1 MVKPRQHIAYSTLKF
16 DEFDEDDISYMY
28 IHAGII
34 VALNNSPMKDIM
46 SILDLDVNFGF
57 FFTIL
62 RLSQRVIS
70 FITTSQHDGH

>member
-1 MVKPRQHIAYSTLKF
+1 MVKPRQHIASSTLKF
-16 DEFDEDDISYMY
+16 DEFDEVDALY

-34 VALNNSPMKDIM
+34 VALSNSPIKDNV
-46 SILDLDVNFGF
+46 SIDLDVNFGF

>member
-1 MVKPRQHIAYSTLKF
+1 MVKPRQHIASSTLKF
-16 DEFDEDDISYMY
+16 DEFDEVDALY

-57 FFTIL
+57 FFKTL

>member
-1 MVKPRQHIAYSTLKF
+1 MVKPRQHNTSSTLKF
-16 DEFDEDDISYMY
+16 DKFGENDLSYMY

-34 VALNNSPMKDIM
+34 VVLNNSPIKDNV
-46 SILDLDVNFGF
+46 SIIDLDVNFGF

>member
-57 FFTIL
+57 FFQNTTFIATCYIL
-62 RLSQRVIS
+62 YYD
-70 FITTSQHDGH
+70 TTA